1 MLFKKEYHIDWGDI
15 DLKKELKLSTLFSL
29 FQDAS
34 SDASEELGFSIDR
47 LENEFGLAWV
57 LMKMRVD
64 MIRNPKQSE
73 VITIETWPLEPTRLS
88 FDRDFLVKDSN
99 GNVIIKAISTWVIM
113 DLRERKI
120 DRYNRAGI
128 NYSAPN
134 NERAIDAKLSRLKAK
149 GPLEIAYKKMI
160 GYSDIDFNGH
170 LNNAKYIDYIMDC
183 FDISE
188 HKKFKTKSI
197 EVHFT
202 NEALPG
208 EEIILQK
215 DISEVATSGIYIEGI
230 KSKTNEAV
238 FKARVIVSKS

>member
-1 MLFKKEYHIDWGDI
+1 MLYRKEYHIDWGDI

-34 SDASEELGFSIDR
+34 SEASEKLGFSIDR

-64 MIRNPKQSE
+64 LIRSPKHGE
-73 VITIETWPLEPTRLS
+73 VITMETWPLDPARLS

-99 GNVIIKAISTWVIM
+99 GEIIIKAISTWVIM
-113 DLRERKI
+113 DLEERKI

-128 NYSAPN
+128 NYPTSSQD
-134 NERAIDAKLSRLKAK
+134 RAIDAKLKRLKAK
-149 GPLEIAYKKMI
+149 KPLETAYKKMI

-183 FDISE
+183 FDVSE
-188 HKKFKTKSI
+188 HKKFKIDSL

-202 NEALPG
+202 NEAFPG
-208 EEIILQK
+208 EEISLQK
-215 DISEVATSGIYIEGI
+215 DTSDAATSGLYIEGI
-230 KSKTNEAV
+230 KDETKEPV
-238 FKARVIVSKS
+238 FKAKVMVSKS